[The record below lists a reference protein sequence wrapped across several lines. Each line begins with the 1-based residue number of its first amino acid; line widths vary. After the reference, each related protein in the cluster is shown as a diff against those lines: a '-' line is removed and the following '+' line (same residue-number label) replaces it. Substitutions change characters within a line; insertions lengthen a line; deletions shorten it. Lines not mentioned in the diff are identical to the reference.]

1 MRKKLSKKRIKTMM
15 FVTLA
20 TVTMTSSIVP
30 NISIITKATTIENA
44 EEMIDGV
51 NYDIILKVAEMSSE
65 ELDAYLDQILNLD
78 NMTVEQEELFYQLL
92 DEELLKQPRSVDTE
106 ELRDS
111 VISLFESPDINAR
124 YLINI
129 KNSTAALAINV
140 AIGVALGS
148 GAVEG
153 IKIMIKQKGKSA
165 TSAVLGV
172 IVARTIGKVLNSKF
186 VSLATRFAS
195 EIVANL
201 LDPGSYIASQI
212 DKNWDR
218 KKNSGYIEY

>member
-30 NISIITKATTIENA
+30 NISIIAKATTIENA

>member
-1 MRKKLSKKRIKTMM
+1 MM

>member
-1 MRKKLSKKRIKTMM
+1 MM

-30 NISIITKATTIENA
+30 NISIIAKATTIENA

>member
-1 MRKKLSKKRIKTMM
+1 MM

-30 NISIITKATTIENA
+30 NISITAKATTIENA

-129 KNSTAALAINV
+129 KKSTAALAINV

>member
-30 NISIITKATTIENA
+30 NISITAKATTIENA

-129 KNSTAALAINV
+129 KKSTAALAINV